1 MGARLASTG
10 AALRCCTHAPRPI
23 GSNRSGSTPRAVLFL
38 SKRLFFQ
45 RPDGSRQPANSGAP
59 AVLVVFEAEDL
70 NRLRNSGLAG
80 HLIIAWERVR
90 LHDEITTDY
99 TDMIRRHARGN
110 RDPP

>member
-1 MGARLASTG
+1 MFCGYRGRAFSEHGRGTALLHARTETDWFKPVCEHASG
-10 AALRCCTHAPRPI
+10 D
-23 GSNRSGSTPRAVLFL
+23 LFL

-80 HLIIAWERVR
+80 HLIIAWERVPR
-90 LHDEITTDY
+90 
-99 TDMIRRHARGN
+99 
-110 RDPP
+110 

>member
-1 MGARLASTG
+1 
-10 AALRCCTHAPRPI
+10 
-23 GSNRSGSTPRAVLFL
+23 
-38 SKRLFFQ
+38 
-45 RPDGSRQPANSGAP
+45 
-59 AVLVVFEAEDL
+59 LVVFGAEDL